1 MQILGLKT
9 GRRVDQQQGD
19 IGAIERAHGAHGGP
33 LVCRRAR
40 GNLATLANT
49 RGVDEGDLTP
59 CMQQRLVDGI
69 AGCAGHRAHYR
80 ALTSNELV
88 EEARLA
94 DVRPTDD
101 RDGYLALDIGATR
114 ILWQR
119 FESLNDDVKEVART
133 DAVLRAHR
141 VESIKPKD
149 GELLS
154 GAIAFNVVRLI
165 RNQDDRLTAAAQ
177 QLRNLRVA
185 RVRTGGCINEEKD
198 QVGGINRDARLI
210 LHSNL
215 NRIANRGL
223 HAPRINHAEAHP
235 IPLNDADQSIAGRA
249 SAIFNDRTSF
259 TNKSIEQ
266 GALSDIRATDQR
278 HQWEPAR

>member
-1 MQILGLKT
+1 
-9 GRRVDQQQGD
+9 
-19 IGAIERAHGAHGGP
+19 
-33 LVCRRAR
+33 
-40 GNLATLANT
+40 
-49 RGVDEGDLTP
+49 
-59 CMQQRLVDGI
+59 
-69 AGCAGHRAHYR
+69 
-80 ALTSNELV
+80 
-88 EEARLA
+88 
-94 DVRPTDD
+94 
-101 RDGYLALDIGATR
+101 
-114 ILWQR
+114 
-119 FESLNDDVKEVART
+119 
-133 DAVLRAHR
+133 

-177 QLRNLRVA
+177 QLRNLGVA

-278 HQWEPAR
+278 HQWEPAW